1 MHTQLY
7 YKLRW
12 SGREAGN
19 EASRPTF
26 RREGM
31 KECSQPG
38 RQESRNAG
46 RCLGEQGSG
55 AYQLE
60 RQGGASALREVGTLK

>member
-1 MHTQLY
+1 
-7 YKLRW
+7 
-12 SGREAGN
+12 
-19 EASRPTF
+19 
-26 RREGM
+26 M